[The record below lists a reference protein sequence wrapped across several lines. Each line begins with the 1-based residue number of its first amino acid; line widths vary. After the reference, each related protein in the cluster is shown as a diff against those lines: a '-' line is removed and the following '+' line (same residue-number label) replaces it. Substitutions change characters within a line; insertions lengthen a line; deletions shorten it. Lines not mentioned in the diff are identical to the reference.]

1 MKINILCEGRLN
13 KGLENELCNIYI
25 NRINSLK
32 KSGILKI
39 EINKI
44 HNHKNYKIN
53 KNKNI
58 KNFIL
63 DEKGSSLST
72 IDFSK
77 KISLFNND
85 RVELIN
91 FFIGQ
96 PKGFSDENLKFNKIS
111 LSSMTFSHSLVRV
124 ILCEQIYRCATILA
138 NHPYHKA

>member
-63 DEKGSSLST
+63 DEKGSSLNT

-77 KISLFNND
+77 NTKGEVAEYGSFIFVLKIGP
-85 RVELIN
+85 ELI
-91 FFIGQ
+91 F
-96 PKGFSDENLKFNKIS
+96 LKVLPSSS
-111 LSSMTFSHSLVRV
+111 LIANPVR
-124 ILCEQIYRCATILA
+124 LLYGTL
-138 NHPYHKA
+138 HL